1 VEDGM
6 YKTACGF
13 EYTEV
18 KEHIEL
24 IGEGIGQKKKVR
36 REKTTKYFPPNVEAG
51 KFWLTNRQKDK
62 WKNTIHEH
70 VTGNVA
76 VKNTFV
82 DMATRARE
90 ELNELQAKL
99 KGKGVDNQ

>member
-1 VEDGM
+1 M
-6 YKTACGF
+6 
-13 EYTEV
+13 
-18 KEHIEL
+18 
-24 IGEGIGQKKKVR
+24 
-36 REKTTKYFPPNVEAG
+36 PPNVEAA